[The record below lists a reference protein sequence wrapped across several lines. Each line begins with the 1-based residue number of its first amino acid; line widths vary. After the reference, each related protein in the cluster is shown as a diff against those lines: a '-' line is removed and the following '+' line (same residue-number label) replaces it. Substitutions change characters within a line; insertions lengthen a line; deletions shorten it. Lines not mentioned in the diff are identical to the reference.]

1 MTKRVLIAAGGTGG
15 HIFPAL
21 AIARLLQ
28 KNHIEVAWLGAK
40 RGLETTIIPQT
51 NIPLYTISIAS
62 LRGKKGLFYKL
73 ITPFRLLNALRQ
85 AIRIIHKTKPDVV
98 LGMGGFASGPG
109 GLAAWILRKKLI
121 IHEQNAIPGMTNKI
135 LARLAAKTFTG
146 FPNHHKYIYAG
157 NPVREDIA
165 SLSPPQDRLSQ
176 RSGPIRLLI
185 IGGSQGALSFNQII
199 PQSLTLF
206 PADKRPIVW
215 HQAGKRYLANAQA
228 SYKNAEIDA
237 RIDDFI
243 PDMAEAYQWADLVIA
258 RAGASTVSELAAAGV
273 ASILIPFP
281 YAVDD
286 HQTANADFLVRVD
299 AARLLPHKDFTAE
312 TLQENLSALI
322 ADRSLLL
329 KMAENARGLRKLDAA
344 EIVCNAIISH

>member
-40 RGLETTIIPQT
+40 CGLETTIIPET
-51 NIPLYTISIAS
+51 NIPLYTISIAQ
-62 LRGKKGLFYKL
+62 LRGKKGLFYWL
-73 ITPFRLLNALRQ
+73 ITPFKLLNALRQ

-121 IHEQNAIPGMTNKI
+121 LHEQNAIPGMTNKI

-165 SLSPPQDRLSQ
+165 SLSPPQERLSQ
-176 RSGPIRLLI
+176 RSGSIRLLI

-199 PQSLTLF
+199 PQSLALF
-206 PADKRPIVW
+206 PADKRPIIW
-215 HQAGKRYLANAQA
+215 HQAGKSYLTIAQK
-228 SYKNAEIDA
+228 SYQNAEIDA
-237 RIDDFI
+237 RVDDFI

-258 RAGASTVSELAAAGV
+258 RAGASTISELAAAGV
-273 ASILIPFP
+273 ASILIPYP
-281 YAVDD
+281 YAVDN
-286 HQTANADFLVRVD
+286 HQTANANFLVAAN
-299 AARLLPHKDFTAE
+299 AARLLSHKDFTAQ
-312 TLQENLSALI
+312 TLRDNLSTLI
-322 ADRSLLL
+322 SDRSLLL
-329 KMAENARGLRKLDAA
+329 KMAENARSVCKLDAA
-344 EIVCNAIISH
+344 EVVCQAITSN